1 MGFAIDRS
9 RTIISAMILGRR
21 VTAQDVAWLRREV
34 FADGVVTRDDAD
46 ELFAVAREDMNNA
59 PEWKEFFVEMIARHV
74 VRQSEPA
81 GAVSEER
88 ARWLLARVDECTSVE
103 ALAALVNVL
112 AEAHS
117 VPEWFLEA
125 GRARISASRPNAGQE
140 MPAATTA

>member
-34 FADGVVTRDDAD
+34 FADGAVTREEAD
-46 ELFAVAREDMNNA
+46 ELFAVARARMDNA

-74 VRQSEPA
+74 VRQCEPA
-81 GAVSEER
+81 AVLSEER
-88 ARWLLARVDECTSVE
+88 AAWLLTRVDECRSGE

-112 AEAHS
+112 AEARS
-117 VPEWFLEA
+117 VPQWFLDAA
-125 GRARISASRPNAGQE
+125 GARISSGWPSGGKTLPAVTAG
-140 MPAATTA
+140 